1 MNIYPLLNF
10 PNETRYLAAQ
20 RSTKSHIFA
29 NDEHVPDCLTSRDKL
44 KQIMPQTSPSDFPLI
59 IPVILSGGVGSRLW
73 PLSRELY
80 PKQLHALVTE
90 KSLLQETASRVSG
103 ERFSEPAIICNNEHR
118 FIVAEHLRD
127 CGIKPSAILL
137 EPVGRNTAP
146 AAAIAALLI
155 AETNEDALILL
166 LPSDHIIKDQDE
178 FLGPST

>member
-1 MNIYPLLNF
+1 MVQASSSDSPL
-10 PNETRYLAAQ
+10 
-20 RSTKSHIFA
+20 
-29 NDEHVPDCLTSRDKL
+29 V
-44 KQIMPQTSPSDFPLI
+44 

-166 LPSDHIIKDQDE
+166 LPSDHIIKDQDKFFGRNE
-178 FLGPST
+178 YMNSVIFEGNSNLIGKNINIKIEQANQNSLFGKIEKNNMKAA